1 MIMKLPMH
9 LPAELVHDGF
19 EDEDGSCTTN
29 NRERLTR
36 EDMIDNSTDSSSY
49 QTLKGGL

>member
-1 MIMKLPMH
+1 MIH

-19 EDEDGSCTTN
+19 EDENGSSTTD

-36 EDMIDNSTDSSSY
+36 EDMIGHSTDGSSD
-49 QTLKGGL
+49 QTLKGSLNVKNR